1 MTSDVVKCKACNIV
15 ICEVLAFIQNKQNV
29 MTADSLVKVCT
40 SSFSTEEI
48 EMAKTLLFDSLM
60 NKQKKIQR
68 KNAGKSGRNLNDM
81 ISIFRNTDP
90 EELPIFV
97 AKDLHR
103 LPPLTFDHVDCT
115 RLLKDI
121 LVLKNEI
128 SVIKETYATDK
139 QLIEL
144 KNEVIILKQTCL
156 NSNYDLNINRKRG
169 GGGLKDSFYL
179 DSGPMGLPFM
189 EKKLEGN
196 CSTPSGKNK
205 SANVG
210 EHSARASRQS
220 NDRIETEMASPGSV
234 NVPESCET
242 ELQQPNTGMG
252 VWPKAQTYASTVNMM
267 VDKGEKDDHNGFWQK
282 VSTYKEKKQRKNRLA
297 DFEGKAVVKPDEKF
311 RAADKKIPLFVH
323 QVNKQTSSNNIV
335 EYIKERT
342 GLLVD
347 IKKIN
352 MLKQK
357 RYDAYKIFV
366 PHTEVTAFLSDSF
379 WPEGIK
385 FRRFV
390 YFNRNKYDEDRAKK
404 SIFDKSN
411 NMTLNG

>member
-1 MTSDVVKCKACNIV
+1 MTSNVIKCKECDIV

-48 EMAKTLLFDSLM
+48 EMAKTLLFDSLK
-60 NKQKKIQR
+60 NNQKKIQR

-81 ISIFRNTDP
+81 ILIFRNTDP

-128 SVIKETYATDK
+128 SIIKETYATDK

-144 KNEVIILKQTCL
+144 KNEVINLKQTCH

-189 EKKLEGN
+189 EKKLEGR
-196 CSTPSGKNK
+196 CSTPSEKNK
-205 SANVG
+205 SASVG
-210 EHSARASRQS
+210 EHSARASKQS
-220 NDRIETEMASPGSV
+220 NSRIETEMASPGSV
-234 NVPESCET
+234 YVPESCET
-242 ELQQPNTGMG
+242 ELQQSNTGNS
-252 VWPKAQTYASTVNMM
+252 VRP
-267 VDKGEKDDHNGFWQK
+267 DDQNGLWEK
-282 VSTYKEKKQRKNRLA
+282 VSTYKERKQRKNRFA
-297 DFEGKAVVKPDEKF
+297 NFEGKAVVKPDEKF

-323 QVNKQTSSNNIV
+323 QVNKQTSSDNIV

-357 RYDAYKIFV
+357 SYDAYKIYV
-366 PHTEVTAFLSDSF
+366 PHTKVTAFLNDSF

-385 FRRFV
+385 IRRFV
-390 YFNRNKYDEDRAKK
+390 YFNRNKYDENKAKK
-404 SIFDKSN
+404 SNLDKSN
-411 NMTLNG
+411 NRTFNG